1 MPSSK
6 EEPETQIAES
16 IHIDRLIR
24 SKRRTLALQVD
35 AGGQLIVRA
44 PQWLPRAEI
53 ERFVQSRAGWIR
65 RHQQR
70 LSNRR
75 PPEHRYKPGERFLYL
90 GEEYPLE
97 IVADAYPALE
107 LRDGVFRLSR
117 AAMPRAEAVFTGWYR
132 RQAREVFAQ
141 RVEFQARR
149 VGARFTKL
157 RVSSARTRWGSCS
170 QQGTLSFTWR
180 LVMAPLEAI
189 DYVVVHELAHLQ
201 NHGHTRAFWN
211 QVSAWLP
218 GWQQQAAWLKENGYR
233 LSL

>member
-1 MPSSK
+1 MPLTDT
-6 EEPETQIAES
+6 EPIL
-16 IHIDRLIR
+16 IDRLIR
-24 SKRRTLALQVD
+24 SKRRTLALQID
-35 AGGQLIVRA
+35 AAGQLIVRA
-44 PQWLPRAEI
+44 PQRLPRAEI

-70 LSNRR
+70 LSDRR
-75 PPEHRYKPGERFLYL
+75 PPEHHYRPGERFLYL

-97 IVADAYPALE
+97 IVAAARPALE

-117 AAMPRAEAVFTGWYR
+117 AALPRAAATFTGWYR

-141 RVEFQARR
+141 RAEFHARR
-149 VGARFTKL
+149 VGERFEKL

-170 QQGTLSFTWR
+170 NQRTLSFTWR
-180 LVMAPLEAI
+180 LVMAPAAAI
-189 DYVVVHELAHLQ
+189 DYVVVHELAHLH
-201 NHGHTRAFWN
+201 NHGHSRAFWD

-218 GWQQQAAWLKENGYR
+218 DWKQQAAWLKENGYR